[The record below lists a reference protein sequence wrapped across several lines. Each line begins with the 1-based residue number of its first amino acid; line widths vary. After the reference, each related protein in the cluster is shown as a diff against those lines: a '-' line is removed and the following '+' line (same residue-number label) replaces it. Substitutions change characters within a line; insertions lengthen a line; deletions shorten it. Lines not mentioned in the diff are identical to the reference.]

1 MIEGRDFLRAFEYLE
16 GMADEVGDRTQTGRA
31 YYAAFLEARTFCET
45 HLGYI
50 VRKSGRE
57 HGEIP
62 QVLTTLDSR
71 SADNLVFL
79 RRLRNVADYDLNVS
93 AVTIAEQASW
103 SGTIARSII
112 ERLDELTDTSDDDS
126 PVTPIS
132 DDA

>member
-16 GMADEVGDRTQTGRA
+16 GMTDEVGGRTQTGRA